1 MGKGSG
7 VCVGVT
13 GGGVGKG
20 SEGKRLE
27 GNVEVERLSGG
38 LGGYLAGAVRVE
50 TRAGAARIS
59 AVVRADFVIHKM
71 NGSLWRRLRP

>member
-7 VCVGVT
+7 VCGGVT

-38 LGGYLAGAVRVE
+38 QGG
-50 TRAGAARIS
+50 
-59 AVVRADFVIHKM
+59 
-71 NGSLWRRLRP
+71 